1 MILAL
6 NEFAVFLQ
14 AATVPFPGFQGILEG
29 EENIN

>member
-6 NEFAVFLQ
+6 NEFSIFLQ
-14 AATVPFPGFQGILEG
+14 AATVPFPGFQGDLEV